1 MPLMLAETGRLTNPD
16 SGMEVDCCVGVGI
29 GIFVGSGSGWAVVVV
44 SIVSSVDTGWKGVGA
59 LESINRGTDRE
70 ASFSVI
76 PKKQPQQSARLRID
90 NINHPAC
97 SNADN

>member
-1 MPLMLAETGRLTNPD
+1 MPLMLAEAGRLINTD
-16 SGMEVDCCVGVGI
+16 SGMGVDCFMEVGI

-70 ASFSVI
+70 VSFSLN
-76 PKKQPQQSARLRID
+76 PKSNLSSRLD
-90 NINHPAC
+90 C
-97 SNADN
+97 G